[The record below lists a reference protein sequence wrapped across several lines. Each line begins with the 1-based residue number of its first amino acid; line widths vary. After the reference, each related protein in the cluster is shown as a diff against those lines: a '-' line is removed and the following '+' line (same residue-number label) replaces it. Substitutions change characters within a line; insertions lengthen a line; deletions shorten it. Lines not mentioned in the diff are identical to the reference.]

1 MNLTIFLLSYVLIV
15 FSVLGYGLLFQNVLK
30 KTIDL
35 NFEYSFLGALF
46 FLIFLSYTTHFFIS
60 HNYIHNLII
69 FILGLI
75 FFLIFFFKKKQLST
89 QYSKIIFSIFGIL
102 IVAFL
107 TAKTHD
113 DFSYYHF
120 PYTYYLTQEKL
131 IIGIGNLNH
140 GFRTPSSIFYLNS
153 LFYLP
158 FVKFYFFQ
166 LGAILLLG
174 ASNLILILKMKNDY
188 ENKTYDFI
196 FFLTLLSFLFINI
209 FFYRISEHG
218 TDRTAQILIFILL
231 IEILSLFRNTILL
244 EKFFTKIFI
253 LLGIIISLKA
263 FYTLYLLLLFP
274 VFFYLRKINFKKL
287 AKIILKNFYFYIFIL
302 IGILLIIVNIFNSGC
317 LLYPISFTC
326 FSNFE
331 WSLYQEATLMNDWYE
346 QWSKGGAGPN
356 FRVEDPEN
364 YIKGFNWVQN
374 WIDVYFFNKV
384 ADFLAGLFFLIAI
397 FFLIFY
403 SKNKKK
409 VNNNNFFW
417 IYFILIILLFEWF
430 YNHPS
435 LRYGGYSL
443 ISLIIFIPFSTYI
456 SKFTINK
463 YLKKKIIFLI
473 LISLIIFSGRNINR
487 INKEIKKYDYDLI
500 SNPTYII
507 LKNNHFR
514 INLFISKLIENYEN
528 CDNINKTN
536 CDNYDGISIG
546 MKKNY
551 YYLTKTK

>member
-15 FSVLGYGLLFQNVLK
+15 FSVLGYGLLFQNVFK

-46 FLIFLSYTTHFFIS
+46 FLIFLSYATHFFIS
-60 HNYIHNLII
+60 HNYFHNLII

-75 FFLIFFFKKKQLST
+75 FFLIFFFKKKKILT

-113 DFSYYHF
+113 DFPYYHF
-120 PYTYYLTQEKL
+120 PYTYYLTQAKL

-174 ASNLILILKMKNDY
+174 ASNLILIFKMKNDY

-231 IEILSLFRNTILL
+231 IEVLTLFRNTILL
-244 EKFFTKIFI
+244 EKFFTKVFI
-253 LLGIIISLKA
+253 LLGLIISLKA

-274 VFFYLRKINFKKL
+274 IFFYLRKVNFKFL
-287 AKIILKNFYFYIFIL
+287 SKIFLKNLYFYIFTLFGIFLIL
-302 IGILLIIVNIFNSGC
+302 VNIFNSGC
-317 LLYPISFTC
+317 VLYPISFTC
-326 FSNFE
+326 FANLD
-331 WSLYQEATLMNDWYE
+331 WSLYQEANLMNDWYE

-384 ADFLAGLFFLIAI
+384 SDFLAGLFFLLII

-409 VNNNNFFW
+409 INNNNILW
-417 IYFILIILLFEWF
+417 IYFTLIILLFEWF

-443 ISLIIFIPFSTYI
+443 ISLVIFIPFSTFI
-456 SKFTINK
+456 SKFTFNK

-473 LISLIIFSGRNINR
+473 LISLIIFTGRNINR
-487 INKEIKKYDYDLI
+487 INKEIKKYNYDLI
-500 SNPTYII
+500 SSPTYIV
-507 LKNNHFR
+507 KKNHFR
-514 INLFISKLIENYEN
+514 IDLFINKLIEKYEN
-528 CDNINKTN
+528 CDNANKIN
-536 CDNYDGISIG
+536 CDTYEGISID

-551 YYLTKTK
+551 YYLTKNK